1 MSTIISR
8 FPATAG
14 LPKPAGTSP
23 ARGLAVELVR
33 VAGIVAREIRRE
45 WRIRRDLRRISEL
58 DERML
63 RDIGVSPGGL
73 EDAVRHGRDAGFR
86 RSAVTVHGGFGYSPL
101 GRFGR

>member
-1 MSTIISR
+1 MNTIISR

-14 LPKPAGTSP
+14 LPRPAGTSLV
-23 ARGLAVELVR
+23 RGLAVELMR
-33 VAGIVAREIRRE
+33 IAGVVAREIRRE

-86 RSAVTVHGGFGYSPL
+86 RSSVIIHGGFGNSPA